1 MAAGSSHS
9 RSRTGRAILK
19 DFDSSKA
26 VRIQLSS
33 SKGFASADIRR
44 RRARPGQPI
53 QFFARDSRNLSAKQR
68 GDQVFCG
75 PLKKSFHQVAKS
87 GPPRDVTR
95 HRWDIHIPQSMFFV
109 PHVPFFFK
117 DPELRAHRRI
127 TGLIRQLT
135 EDLRDGGPLEFIEN
149 VHDLAFAARQSMRF
163 RFLPQRMLVLQQMC

>member
-1 MAAGSSHS
+1 MEPVNDAGQLATDLQKPVIPRNVGEFMRKHEAPPVFLPVGSGEGSTTSGWRNPQVSGMAAGSSHS

-75 PLKKSFHQVAKS
+75 PLK
-87 GPPRDVTR
+87 
-95 HRWDIHIPQSMFFV
+95 
-109 PHVPFFFK
+109 
-117 DPELRAHRRI
+117 
-127 TGLIRQLT
+127 
-135 EDLRDGGPLEFIEN
+135 
-149 VHDLAFAARQSMRF
+149 
-163 RFLPQRMLVLQQMC
+163 